1 MEFFEKLKALQSKVK
16 LLSSSIQT
24 EEATKNAFIM
34 PFINTVLGFDVFDP
48 TEVIPEFVCDI
59 GTKKGEKVDYAI
71 LKERKV
77 QILIEAKKIGDP
89 LNINHADQLFR
100 YFHATEA
107 RIAIL
112 TNGQVYKFYTD
123 LDAPNKMDEKPFLE
137 LDLLDIDE
145 NVIPELMKMTKTSF
159 DVDSIIN
166 SAGELRYI
174 SEIKKMLMF
183 QLTTPDEDFAKF
195 FATRIYDGAV
205 TSKVRDQFIGLTKK
219 ASTQLLNNH
228 VNERLK
234 QAMNTTSPH
243 NDLPASLK
251 ESSTLPLV
259 NQTEPVTEDED
270 KTITTSDETE
280 GYLIVKSIIRSVID
294 VNRITGRDTQ
304 SYFGI
309 LIDDNNRKPICRL
322 HFNRTKKYIG
332 LFDENK
338 IETRHPIETL
348 DDIFSHELILKASAA
363 QFI

>member
-1 MEFFEKLKALQSKVK
+1 MEFFEKLKTLSSKVK
-16 LLSSSIQT
+16 LLSPSIQT

-77 QILIEAKKIGDP
+77 QILVEAKKIGDP

-145 NVIPELMKMTKTSF
+145 NAVPELMKMTKASF

-174 SEIKKMLMF
+174 REIKKMLGA
-183 QLTTPDEDFAKF
+183 QLSAPDEDFARF
-195 FATRIYDGAV
+195 FATRVYDGAV
-205 TSKVRDQFIGLTKK
+205 TSKVRDQFVTLTKK
-219 ASTQLLNNH
+219 ASTQFLNNH

-234 QAMNTTSPH
+234 LAMNTDVNPGFSLAIQAEDYATQP
-243 NDLPASLK
+243 PAA
-251 ESSTLPLV
+251 
-259 NQTEPVTEDED
+259 EPGDEDED
-270 KTITTSDETE
+270 KVVTTSEETE
-280 GYLIVKSIIRSVID
+280 GYLIVKSIIRSSID
-294 VNRITGRDTQ
+294 VSRITGRDTQ

-322 HFNRTKKYIG
+322 HFNRSKKYIE

-338 IETRHPIETL
+338 AGTRHAIESL
-348 DDIFSHELILKASAA
+348 DDIFAHSETLKESAA
-363 QFI
+363 LYV